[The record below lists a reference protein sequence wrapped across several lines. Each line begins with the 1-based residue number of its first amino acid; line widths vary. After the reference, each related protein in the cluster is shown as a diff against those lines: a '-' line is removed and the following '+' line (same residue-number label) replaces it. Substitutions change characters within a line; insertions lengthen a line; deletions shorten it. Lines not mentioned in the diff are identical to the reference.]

1 VPFLR
6 PRCAT
11 FFHFTRRGEV
21 TEESAK
27 MHDFDQLS
35 HQVIGAA
42 LHVHTRLGPG
52 LFESVYHAV
61 LGQDL
66 VQRGFD
72 VESKKLITF
81 EYGGLLF
88 ENAFQVDLIVN
99 RVLIVE
105 VKSVTA
111 LAPVHEKQLLTYL
124 RLTNLQVGLLINFN
138 VAHLKEG
145 IKRIVNS
152 YQRK

>member
-1 VPFLR
+1 
-6 PRCAT
+6 
-11 FFHFTRRGEV
+11 
-21 TEESAK
+21 

-61 LGQDL
+61 LGRDL
-66 VQRGFD
+66 VQRSFE
-72 VESKKLITF
+72 VESKKQITF
-81 EYGGLLF
+81 EYGDLLF
-88 ENAFQVDLIVN
+88 ENAFQADLIVN